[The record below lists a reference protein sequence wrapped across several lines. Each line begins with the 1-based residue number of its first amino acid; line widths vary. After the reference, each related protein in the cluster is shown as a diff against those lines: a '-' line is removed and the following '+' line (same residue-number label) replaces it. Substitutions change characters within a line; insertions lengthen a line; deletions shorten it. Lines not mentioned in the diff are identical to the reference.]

1 MAPIQS
7 SSCLSRKCW
16 IDAEQTYLSQIGLNK
31 MHTAKTAQIRTAST
45 GMIGRARPEIVQ
57 MKGYSSARSLA
68 GDEAGLVYLDANE
81 CAYEPFVGARN
92 LARYSAQQPT
102 ELQRAFCDW
111 LDVSSRNLTITRGAD
126 EAIDCLIRSFCVPG
140 ADNIVICPPTF
151 AMYAQSAMLQ
161 SVEVRH
167 APLTAYFGLDP
178 TAIAMAMDE
187 ATKLVFVCS
196 PNNPTGNVMNA
207 GAIANLCV
215 ACDGRALVV
224 VDETY
229 IEYAGEGGEA
239 GSLIPALEQFAN
251 LVILRTLSKS
261 HAAAGIRCGCAV
273 AAADITGVMQ
283 KVLAPYPVPQPVMS
297 AALTILET
305 GNQQRLAAK
314 RAEVIVRRDDVI
326 TALGEIE
333 GIIRVW
339 PSDANFVL
347 VEALDAAALCQRAR
361 EGGVVLRNQSHQHGV
376 GEAVR
381 ISIGSA
387 EEMARLLAA
396 LRGETIASAEQNRQH
411 EIVRKT
417 SETAISVAVDLDR
430 AGPISID
437 TGIGFYDH
445 MLDQIAKHAGFALTL
460 ECEGDLEIDP
470 HHSIEDCAIALGQAI
485 RGALGDKRGIG
496 RYGFCLPMD
505 EALVT
510 VALDLSG
517 RFHLDFKADF
527 PQPMVGDLP
536 CDMVGHVFRSLAE
549 NMQANL
555 HIAVTGENCH
565 HMVEACFK
573 GFGRALRQAI
583 RQDGS
588 EMPSTKGTLEKQGLQ
603 ARQIGK
609 TDKQDGLD
617 RLERTD
623 DRNH

>member
-126 EAIDCLIRSFCVPG
+126 EAIDCLIRGFCEPG

-167 APLTAYFGLDP
+167 APLTADFGLDP

-347 VEALDAAALCQRAR
+347 VEALDAVALCQRAR

-588 EMPSTKGTLEKQGLQ
+588 EMPSTKGTL
-603 ARQIGK
+603 
-609 TDKQDGLD
+609 
-617 RLERTD
+617 
-623 DRNH
+623 

>member
-31 MHTAKTAQIRTAST
+31 MQTAKTAQIRTAST

-126 EAIDCLIRSFCVPG
+126 EAIDCLIRGFCEPG

-167 APLTAYFGLDP
+167 APLTADFSLDP

-207 GAIANLCV
+207 SAIANLCV

-229 IEYAGEGGEA
+229 IEYASEGGEA

-347 VEALDAAALCQRAR
+347 VEALDAEALCQRAR
-361 EGGVVLRNQSHQHGV
+361 AGGVVLRNQSHQHGV

-417 SETAISVAVDLDR
+417 SETAISVAVDL
-430 AGPISID
+430 
-437 TGIGFYDH
+437 
-445 MLDQIAKHAGFALTL
+445 
-460 ECEGDLEIDP
+460 
-470 HHSIEDCAIALGQAI
+470 
-485 RGALGDKRGIG
+485 
-496 RYGFCLPMD
+496 
-505 EALVT
+505 
-510 VALDLSG
+510 
-517 RFHLDFKADF
+517 
-527 PQPMVGDLP
+527 
-536 CDMVGHVFRSLAE
+536 FRP
-549 NMQANL
+549 
-555 HIAVTGENCH
+555 V
-565 HMVEACFK
+565 
-573 GFGRALRQAI
+573 
-583 RQDGS
+583 
-588 EMPSTKGTLEKQGLQ
+588 
-603 ARQIGK
+603 
-609 TDKQDGLD
+609 
-617 RLERTD
+617 
-623 DRNH
+623 

>member
-1 MAPIQS
+1 
-7 SSCLSRKCW
+7 
-16 IDAEQTYLSQIGLNK
+16 
-31 MHTAKTAQIRTAST
+31 
-45 GMIGRARPEIVQ
+45 

-126 EAIDCLIRSFCVPG
+126 EAIDCLIRSFCEPR

-167 APLTAYFGLDP
+167 APLTADFGLDP
-178 TAIAMAMDE
+178 TAIALAMDE

-207 GAIANLCV
+207 DAIANLCV

-229 IEYAGEGGEA
+229 VEYAGEGGEA

-261 HAAAGIRCGCAV
+261 HAAAGIRCGCAM
-273 AAADITGVMQ
+273 AAADITGVMH
-283 KVLAPYPVPQPVMS
+283 KVLAPYPVPQPVMN
-297 AALTILET
+297 AALTILDK

-314 RAEVIVRRDDVI
+314 RAEVSVRRDDVI
-326 TALGEIE
+326 MALGEIE
-333 GIIRVW
+333 DIIRVW

-347 VEALDAAALCQRAR
+347 VEALDAEALCQRAR
-361 EGGVVLRNQSHQHGV
+361 AGGVVLRNQSHQHGV

-396 LRGETIASAEQNRQH
+396 LRGETIASTAQNRQH

-430 AGPISID
+430 ARPISID

-510 VALDLSG
+510 VVLDLSG
-517 RFHLDFKADF
+517 RFHLDFKAEF
-527 PQPMVGDLP
+527 PQAMVGDLP

-588 EMPSTKGTLEKQGLQ
+588 EMPSTKGTL
-603 ARQIGK
+603 
-609 TDKQDGLD
+609 
-617 RLERTD
+617 
-623 DRNH
+623 

>member
-1 MAPIQS
+1 MQ
-7 SSCLSRKCW
+7 
-16 IDAEQTYLSQIGLNK
+16 
-31 MHTAKTAQIRTAST
+31 TAKTAQMRTAST

-126 EAIDCLIRSFCVPG
+126 EAIDCLIRGFCEPG

-167 APLTAYFGLDP
+167 APLTADFDLDP
-178 TAIAMAMDE
+178 TAIALALDE

-207 GAIANLCV
+207 DAIANLCV

-229 IEYAGEGGEA
+229 VEYAGEGGKA

-273 AAADITGVMQ
+273 AAADITGAMQ

-297 AALTILET
+297 AALTILEK
-305 GNQQRLAAK
+305 GNQHRLAAK

-333 GIIRVW
+333 DIIRVW

-396 LRGETIASAEQNRQH
+396 LRGETIASAAQNRQH
-411 EIVRKT
+411 KIVRKT

-517 RFHLDFKADF
+517 RFHLDFKAEF

-588 EMPSTKGTLEKQGLQ
+588 EMPSTKGTL
-603 ARQIGK
+603 
-609 TDKQDGLD
+609 
-617 RLERTD
+617 
-623 DRNH
+623 

>member
-126 EAIDCLIRSFCVPG
+126 EAIDCLIRGFCEPG

-167 APLTAYFGLDP
+167 ASLTADFGLDP

-417 SETAISVAVDLDR
+417 SETAISVAVNLDR

-588 EMPSTKGTLEKQGLQ
+588 EMPSTKGTL
-603 ARQIGK
+603 
-609 TDKQDGLD
+609 
-617 RLERTD
+617 
-623 DRNH
+623 

>member
-1 MAPIQS
+1 MQ
-7 SSCLSRKCW
+7 
-16 IDAEQTYLSQIGLNK
+16 
-31 MHTAKTAQIRTAST
+31 TAKTAQMRTAST

-126 EAIDCLIRSFCVPG
+126 EAIDCLIRSFCEPG

-167 APLTAYFGLDP
+167 APLTADFDLDP
-178 TAIAMAMDE
+178 TAIALAMDE

-207 GAIANLCV
+207 DAIANLCV

-229 IEYAGEGGEA
+229 VEYAGEGGKA

-273 AAADITGVMQ
+273 AAADITGAMQ

-297 AALTILET
+297 AALTILEK
-305 GNQQRLAAK
+305 GNQHRLAAK

-333 GIIRVW
+333 DIIRVW

-347 VEALDAAALCQRAR
+347 VEPLDAAALCQRAR

-396 LRGETIASAEQNRQH
+396 LRGETIASAAQNRQH
-411 EIVRKT
+411 KIVRKT

-517 RFHLDFKADF
+517 RFHLDFKAEF

-588 EMPSTKGTLEKQGLQ
+588 EMPSTKGTL
-603 ARQIGK
+603 
-609 TDKQDGLD
+609 
-617 RLERTD
+617 
-623 DRNH
+623 